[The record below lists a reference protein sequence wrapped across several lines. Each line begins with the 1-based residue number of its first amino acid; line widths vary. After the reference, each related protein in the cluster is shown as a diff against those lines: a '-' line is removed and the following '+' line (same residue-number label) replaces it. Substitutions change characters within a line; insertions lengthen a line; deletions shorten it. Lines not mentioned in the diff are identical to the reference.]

1 MNVNTLIEKSISCP
15 YCDESITVLIDPSIE
30 QQAYIEDCQVCCQP
44 IEFRVL
50 LNAGELAEISVSQE
64 NE

>member
-1 MNVNTLIEKSISCP
+1 MNTLLEHIISCP
-15 YCDESITVLIDPSIE
+15 YCNESIIVLIDPSVE

-50 LNAGELAEISVSQE
+50 ITEGELSEISVSQD
-64 NE
+64 NQ